1 MAACQESGSHRAPV
15 FLRSYTSDSDPPHPD
30 PAGIKVWQAARAAL
44 AAPGYFAPMKVGKV
58 KLVDGGLL
66 ANNQGL
72 SEYGLQRKADCV
84 LSIGTGMAPSVAVS
98 QPGLTFNDAIRG
110 FAALATNTEST
121 QLPFGGLINA
131 FAPRP
136 GTEKYWRLKVAKEAT
151 EESEWMRIWN
161 NIRGRSSELTLN
173 DFADPWALDD
183 VKAIKELE
191 KWTEEYVRA

>member
-30 PAGIKVWQAARAAL
+30 PARIKVWQAARAAL

-66 ANNQGL
+66 ANNQ
-72 SEYGLQRKADCV
+72 
-84 LSIGTGMAPSVAVS
+84 
-98 QPGLTFNDAIRG
+98 PGLTFNDAMRG

-136 GTEKYWRLKVAKEAT
+136 GTEKYSRLKVAKEAT

-161 NIRGRSSELTLN
+161 NIRGRSSELTLS

-191 KWTEEYVRA
+191 KWTEEYGRA